1 MVPTPNLSCARLE
14 PAFPNS
20 AVTTLYSMCKRS
32 RPQGHFGYS
41 SAVWSPQCQY
51 LTVAVN
57 LKFVT
62 IRRCRCEISPQYNYY
77 LSWNQGA
84 GQTYL
89 WHAHSDEG
97 PMLDTWALKLLSM
110 ANLQFIN
117 SVDNT
122 KLPCYNSS
130 TDAVPVSLETYPL
143 YFSHPFVFKIYLL
156 HTSWAKL
163 FTWQ

>member
-84 GQTYL
+84 GPTYL

-97 PMLDTWALKLLSM
+97 PMLDTSALKLFSM

-122 KLPCYNSS
+122 KLPCYDSS
-130 TDAVPVSLETYPL
+130 TDAAPVSLETYPL
-143 YFSHPFVFKIYLL
+143 YFWHPFVFNIYLL
-156 HTSWAKL
+156 RMSWAKL